1 MTKISKSESNAKNA
15 QKSTGPKTSV
25 GKAKASQNALS
36 HGILS
41 AQLILAGESRGEF
54 DALFAQLQQ
63 EFKPEGL
70 LEMTLTERIAI
81 AIWRQKRLVSA
92 ESAEMALHQ
101 QSALTNATYA
111 VRSAVGEFAT
121 ESVVRQEWLRQSDLS
136 DSLSVDEL
144 DALAK
149 TWRSAS
155 YSVADIATMSTHH
168 PALYQELVLE
178 TKEHN
183 YDSPEL
189 FIKDE
194 FDGLSEYLSAQS
206 NYYLESHQ
214 RAIIRDLIKLY
225 KESIALP
232 RRPEQMS
239 RYQSALDND
248 LYKAMR
254 ALREAQDWRGER
266 REAEASVVVAQT
278 D

>member
-1 MTKISKSESNAKNA
+1 MLRMLKRALA
-15 QKSTGPKTSV
+15 PKTSV
-25 GKAKASQNALS
+25 VKAKASQNALS
-36 HGILS
+36 HGVLS
-41 AQLILAGESRGEF
+41 AQLILPGESRSEF

-92 ESAEMALHQ
+92 ETAEMALHQ
-101 QSALTNATYA
+101 QSAIKDAAYA
-111 VRSAVGEFAT
+111 FRPAIGEFAT
-121 ESVVRQEWLRQSDLS
+121 ESVVRQEWLAKSNIS

-144 DALAK
+144 DELAK

-155 YSVADIATMSTHH
+155 YSINDIATMSTHY
-168 PALYQELVLE
+168 PALYKELILD

-183 YDSPEL
+183 YDTPEL
-189 FIKDE
+189 FVEEE
-194 FDGLSEYLSAQS
+194 FDGLSEYSTFKSS
-206 NYYLESHQ
+206 NYLEYHQ

-225 KESIALP
+225 KKSIALP
-232 RRPEQMS
+232 KRPEKML
-239 RYQSALDND
+239 RYQSALDNH

-266 REAEASVVVAQT
+266 REAEASLVVAQT